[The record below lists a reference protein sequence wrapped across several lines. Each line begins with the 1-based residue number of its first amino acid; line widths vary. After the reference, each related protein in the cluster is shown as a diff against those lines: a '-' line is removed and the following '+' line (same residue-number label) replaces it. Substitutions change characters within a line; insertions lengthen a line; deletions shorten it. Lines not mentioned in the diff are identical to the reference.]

1 MREQIKKYIIFAIIG
16 AGLYFLLS
24 YHFIYCGGMTIK
36 MIKKDEPNLH
46 YTFYSIENKRP
57 ETIMAIDTLRENG
70 IGDILVERGLLTE
83 DEKEDLEWEYD
94 TDDE

>member
-24 YHFIYCGGMTIK
+24 YHFIYCGGATIK
-36 MIKKDEPNLH
+36 LVKKAEPNLH

-57 ETIMAIDTLRENG
+57 ETIMKIDTLRENG
-70 IGDILVERGLLTE
+70 IGDILVERGLLTQE
-83 DEKEDLEWEYD
+83 EMEELEWEYE
-94 TDDE
+94 DE